1 MSNIIISLIL
11 GTLSLHFFTL
21 TYRMTSIN
29 RAVFNI
35 PISIFEASI
44 PNIYIEFIDQKEYIY
59 FDKDKLENTLTYYFN
74 NSISRYCYS
83 YNMELYYYNPEDE
96 SICLS
101 YNCTAVEVKISA
113 QVFLNYRYS
122 RTARFYIQDNRNGN

>member
-1 MSNIIISLIL
+1 MPNIIIALTI

-44 PNIYIEFIDQKEYIY
+44 PNIYVGFGTIEETVY
-59 FDKDKLENTLTYYFN
+59 FDKNTLNDLLTYYFN

-83 YNMELYYYNPEDE
+83 YDMDLYYYNPHDD
-96 SICLS
+96 SICLA
-101 YNCTAVEVKISA
+101 YQCTAVEVKITA
-113 QVFLNYRYS
+113 QVFLNYNYS
-122 RTARFYIQDNRNGN
+122 RTARFYIQDNTNGH